1 MKLMLICSV
10 RSYPFVAYQLKYLL
24 LRRCN
29 PNELLWRT
37 WVAPDGA
44 ASTPTEPI
52 REEHERAIQR
62 QSMTVISAIKKR
74 FNL

>member
-1 MKLMLICSV
+1 MKLVLICSV

-24 LRRCN
+24 LSRCN

-44 ASTPTEPI
+44 ASTP
-52 REEHERAIQR
+52 
-62 QSMTVISAIKKR
+62 QSLLEKSMSELYKDSQ
-74 FNL
+74 